1 MPWIIRDVVE
11 DINKAVGRR
20 WAGLDPLLPEP
31 GGLPEGC
38 MAPLVAQGQDGRPS
52 GLAVCLH
59 QHIPADSLL
68 QTWGTAARFVLTPR
82 LREPDTLAAADHLL
96 VQWREHLA
104 GLPEAHMDDTSAIIT
119 WPSRDVS
126 GVRAL
131 LRHGMQP
138 MAVLAARLAGRQ
150 APPAGPEKDLVIREA
165 VADDL
170 DAVTDLEMGVILYDA
185 YFGGSIPRPATRA
198 LTREGSRASLQQRP
212 SWTWLA
218 ERAGKAVGLIT
229 VQPPKDAAW
238 ITSMTRPGP
247 AAYLQ
252 SMFVRPEERGGGVGA
267 ALVERAHADLDAH
280 AVAVTLLHYA
290 QVNPVSAPFWNRMG
304 YRPLW
309 TIWEARP
316 AAALR

>member
-1 MPWIIRDVVE
+1 
-11 DINKAVGRR
+11 
-20 WAGLDPLLPEP
+20 
-31 GGLPEGC
+31 
-38 MAPLVAQGQDGRPS
+38 
-52 GLAVCLH
+52 
-59 QHIPADSLL
+59 
-68 QTWGTAARFVLTPR
+68 
-82 LREPDTLAAADHLL
+82 
-96 VQWREHLA
+96 
-104 GLPEAHMDDTSAIIT
+104 LPEAHEDDTAAIIT

-138 MAVLAARLAGRQ
+138 MAVLAARSVGLPAQPIPGAPGPGRS
-150 APPAGPEKDLVIREA
+150 LVIREA
-165 VADDL
+165 GPGDL

-198 LTREGSRASLQQRP
+198 LAREGSRVSLKQRP

-218 ERAGKAVGLIT
+218 ERNGRAVGLLTI
-229 VQPPKDAAW
+229 QPPKDAAW
-238 ITSMTRPGP
+238 IAGMTRPAP

-252 SMFVRPEERGGGVGA
+252 SMFVRPEERGAGVSA
-267 ALVERAHADLDAH
+267 ALVERAHAALDAH
-280 AVAVTLLHYA
+280 DVAVTLLHYA
-290 QVNPVSAPFWNRMG
+290 QVNPRSAPFWSRMG